1 MQFDSEY
8 ADGKLVI
15 RATAKVRYN
24 LTASVPHIIIDGVY
38 IPIKIINQDL
48 VQVGNK
54 LIHRSA
60 LEEGG
65 WVEHR
70 LEIPGETKQRSDGEV

>member
-1 MQFDSEY
+1 MQFSYEKTE
-8 ADGKLVI
+8 DGIKI
-15 RATAKVRYN
+15 TATTEVGFHLEAPH
-24 LTASVPHIIIDGVY
+24 PHIVHDGVV
-38 IPIKIINQDL
+38 IPIEIINRDL
-48 VQVGNK
+48 VRIGNK

-70 LEIPGETKQRSDGEV
+70 LHI